1 MFISRSGRVNMD
13 ALLKIIILSGF
24 ALFFA
29 RIIQNGRIQL
39 YVNPRI
45 VPYVKFG
52 IIIMMIISIFLIR
65 DIFKPKRKV
74 SFAPYLF
81 FLIPLLMAF
90 LLPAKT
96 IDSKSMAFGDINLT
110 QRQNRNTGKTGI
122 PGNPGIA
129 SNSAN
134 TTNAANSGN
143 TAGYS
148 AGTSETD
155 SNTLDDRNVII
166 EDRSQSP
173 DSSSPGQADTDLRKS
188 LQLEGDTVLVS
199 DYNFVQWLQEIYEN
213 QGKYEGKK
221 IQVIGFVFKSKE
233 FTENEFV
240 PARLMM
246 ACCTADLQPIGF
258 LCRYDKA
265 SKLKNDTWLKV
276 TGTIKV
282 IDYKGQKTPVIIA
295 DKVENTA
302 KPENEY
308 VYPY

>member
-1 MFISRSGRVNMD
+1 MD

-29 RIIQNGRIQL
+29 IIIQNGRIQL

-52 IIIMMIISIFLIR
+52 IIVMMIIAIFLIR

-74 SFAPYLF
+74 NFTPYLF
-81 FLIPLLMAF
+81 FLVPLLMAF

-110 QRQNRNTGKTGI
+110 QRQNSNTGKTA
-122 PGNPGIA
+122 IA
-129 SNSAN
+129 GNSAD
-134 TTNAANSGN
+134 TGNSGSSSD
-143 TAGYS
+143 YS
-148 AGTSETD
+148 AGTSEAD
-155 SNTLDDRNVII
+155 INTLDDNDVII
-166 EDRSQSP
+166 EDSSQSS
-173 DSSSPGQADTDLRKS
+173 DSLSPGQADTDQREEG
-188 LQLEGDTVLVS
+188 LQLEGDTIVVS
-199 DYNFVQWLQEIYEN
+199 DNNFVQWLQEIYDN

-282 IDYKGQKTPVIIA
+282 VDYKGQKTPVIIA
-295 DKVENTA
+295 DKAENTT

>member
-29 RIIQNGRIQL
+29 IIIQNGRIQL

-52 IIIMMIISIFLIR
+52 IIIMTIISIFLIR

-74 SFAPYLF
+74 SFAQYLF

-110 QRQNRNTGKTGI
+110 QRQNRNTG
-122 PGNPGIA
+122 IA

-148 AGTSETD
+148 AGTSEAD
-155 SNTLDDRNVII
+155 INTLDDRKVMI

-173 DSSSPGQADTDLRKS
+173 DSSSPGQTDTDKIEED

-199 DYNFVQWLQEIYEN
+199 DNNFVQWLQEIYDNHE
-213 QGKYEGKK
+213 KYEGKK
-221 IQVIGFVFKSKE
+221 IQVIGFVFKSKD

-258 LCRYDKA
+258 LCRYGKA

-282 IDYKGQKTPVIIA
+282 IDYQGQKTPVIIA